1 MEPDTAIHAYPFH
14 AIITRLITPLPQ
26 ITDRLRTL
34 LNSVLSVFEEISKG
48 GFSSSD
54 AQCPQCEKQL
64 SLQQLSLPLRRQ
76 YGITFLSRG
85 EVGADF

>member
-14 AIITRLITPLPQ
+14 AIIIRLITPLSQ

-34 LNSVLSVFEEISKG
+34 LNSTLSVFIEISKG

-64 SLQQLSLPLRRQ
+64 SRQPCAGNTAFYIPFQRR
-76 YGITFLSRG
+76 GRG
-85 EVGADF
+85 